1 MMKKTIL
8 ACSLA
13 LSLSLTAGVAFAQ
26 AGAAKPKFSSMN
38 TMGELLAD
46 PGAKA
51 VLMKE
56 IPEIAG
62 NPQMEQAKGMSLRSL
77 QQFAPM
83 LDDAKLA
90 TIDGELAKLGGAAKK
105 K

>member
-8 ACSLA
+8 AAGLT

-26 AGAAKPKFSSMN
+26 AGAAKAKFTSMN

-62 NPQMEQAKGMSLRSL
+62 NPQMDQAKTMSLRSL

-83 LDDAKLA
+83 LDDEKLA
-90 TIDGELAKLGGAAKK
+90 AIDAELAKLGPAKK

>member
-1 MMKKTIL
+1 MKKFVI
-8 ACSLA
+8 AGGLA
-13 LSLSLTAGVAFAQ
+13 LSLSLSAGVALAQ
-26 AGAAKPKFSSMN
+26 AGAAKVKFSSLS
-38 TMGELLAD
+38 TMGELMAD
-46 PGAKA
+46 PQAKA

-62 NPQMEQAKGMSLRSL
+62 NPQAEQAKGMSLRSL

-90 TIDGELAKLGGAAKK
+90 AIDKELAKIGASAAKK
-105 K
+105 